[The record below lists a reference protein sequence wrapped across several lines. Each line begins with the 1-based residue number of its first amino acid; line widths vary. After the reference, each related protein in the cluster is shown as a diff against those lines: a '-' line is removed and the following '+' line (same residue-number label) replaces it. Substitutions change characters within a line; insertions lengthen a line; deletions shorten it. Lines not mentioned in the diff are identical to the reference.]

1 MVRCGGAGTPSR
13 RLSQQLYLLFIADKA
28 HNLWVVQKFKCPREC
43 QETKSQGISLGDG
56 SLTVGQLTSGP
67 VGCAASGRVNYTC
80 VHLSRRLAPS
90 FVLSPSPCT
99 HIIIPIPSNAKYLTH
114 SKWEHRV
121 IQPGNMCT
129 VVLGKHIYLLSLIR
143 AN

>member
-80 VHLSRRLAPS
+80 VHLSLCLAPP
-90 FVLSPSPCT
+90 FVLPFAIHAHYHSDSKQCEIFDAFKMGT
-99 HIIIPIPSNAKYLTH
+99 PSNPAGKY
-114 SKWEHRV
+114 
-121 IQPGNMCT
+121 
-129 VVLGKHIYLLSLIR
+129 VLDCAGKAYLFAQL
-143 AN
+143 N